1 MYAAFAASSFS
12 SWFLLTA
19 THSLLY
25 PKKTSNTNI
34 KRKVLTK
41 SKQVL
46 ITLVTRG
53 NVVSTVIVAKW
64 KLNKHGHWPA
74 QIWQLCKYCA
84 ETCHRGSK
92 KVEEELQNYF
102 SSQFC
107 KLPYF
112 CDERLG
118 LANMFCKYVT
128 HFLCN
133 QLSCVLHFF
142 SGRLRANTAHWIC
155 ANCETC
161 PILKLFKSKI
171 LEI

>member
-1 MYAAFAASSFS
+1 MLKIVIKWRSNQ
-12 SWFLLTA
+12 LTGW
-19 THSLLY
+19 L
-25 PKKTSNTNI
+25 
-34 KRKVLTK
+34 R
-41 SKQVL
+41 
-46 ITLVTRG
+46 LVTRE

-84 ETCHRGSK
+84 ETGHRGSK

-133 QLSCVLHFF
+133 QLSWFLHFF
-142 SGRLRANTAHWIC
+142 SRRLRANTALWIC
-155 ANCETC
+155 ATWKKWQIETWIIQIQNPGYIMNFC
-161 PILKLFKSKI
+161 SLYSIHFPKAQIMNY
-171 LEI
+171 

>member
-1 MYAAFAASSFS
+1 MRSPQWDQREGPCDQTEGLNVSRS
-12 SWFLLTA
+12 CINSG
-19 THSLLY
+19 
-25 PKKTSNTNI
+25 K
-34 KRKVLTK
+34 
-41 SKQVL
+41 
-46 ITLVTRG
+46 TLVTRG
-53 NVVSTVIVAKW
+53 NVVSTHLLSQHSKW
-64 KLNKHGHWPA
+64 KLNKHGHWPV

-84 ETCHRGSK
+84 ETCLRGSK

-133 QLSCVLHFF
+133 QLSCILHFF
-142 SGRLRANTAHWIC
+142 SGRLRANTADSTLNMCKLWNMSNI
-155 ANCETC
+155 ET
-161 PILKLFKSKI
+161 I
-171 LEI
+171 